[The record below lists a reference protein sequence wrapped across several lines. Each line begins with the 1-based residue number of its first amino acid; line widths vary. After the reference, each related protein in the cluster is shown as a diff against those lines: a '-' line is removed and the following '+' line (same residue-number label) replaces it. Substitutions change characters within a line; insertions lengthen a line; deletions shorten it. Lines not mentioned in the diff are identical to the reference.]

1 MEQIKYLKY
10 DTGDLVYVFN
20 DNKLYQAKI
29 TYVEVILFSDDKK
42 EHILQKTGYRVVFF
56 KNSKTNKYYPEDEVF
71 RTIEEAR
78 SNVKIENYV

>member
-1 MEQIKYLKY
+1 MEQIKYPKY

-20 DNKLYQAKI
+20 DNKLHQAKI

-42 EHILQKTGYRVVFF
+42 EHTLQKTGYRVIFF
-56 KNSKTNKYYPEDEVF
+56 KNSKTNKHYPEDEVF
-71 RTIEEAR
+71 KTIEEAR